1 MSGARISLRAM
12 LTGVLGMSMAAA
24 LSAGTARVDIG
35 RQRRQN
41 KNLVERLSL

>member
-1 MSGARISLRAM
+1 MSGAQRSLQAI
-12 LTGVLGMSMAAA
+12 LAGVLGLSMAAA

-41 KNLVERLSL
+41 KNMVERVSL